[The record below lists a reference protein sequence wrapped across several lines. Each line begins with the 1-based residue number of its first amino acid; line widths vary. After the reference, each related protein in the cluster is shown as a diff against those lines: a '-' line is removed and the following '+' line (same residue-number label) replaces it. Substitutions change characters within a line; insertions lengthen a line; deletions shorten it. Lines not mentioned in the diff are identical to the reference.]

1 MMPLLGGRHAAIP
14 RDASRLMPGAAEAL
28 AFKALNVSQENYSHG
43 ELAAAPE
50 SPSGNLEQ
58 GLEAT
63 RSPANQRLRLRELS
77 IIHPLLPRR
86 HPVGRGQSASLGEVT
101 PPRLKLQECFEVI
114 MGITE

>member
-14 RDASRLMPGAAEAL
+14 GDASRLMAGAADAL
-28 AFKALNVSQENYSHG
+28 AFKALNVSQENYGHG
-43 ELAAAPE
+43 ELAAPE

-77 IIHPLLPRR
+77 IIHPPLPRR
-86 HPVGRGQSASLGEVT
+86 HPVGRGQSASLDEVT
-101 PPRLKLQECFEVI
+101 PPILKLQECFEVI